1 MEKQSILQKQS
12 ILEKQSIVVNNGG
25 GVRGGGIKLPIGYR
39 FRPTDEELIV
49 HYLKRGAA
57 NSMEKSYFFCKG
69 IDPATANDHGY
80 WKHTG
85 KPRHILSSSSSKS
98 QLVGMRR
105 SLVFRT
111 HGEKKQVKGQTKWVM
126 HEFCLLGLVTIP
138 FTNQISMVKV
148 GDWVLCSVFQK
159 KKKKHTKTKKKC
171 SPNPVDSMDIRMD
184 ELSDA
189 GPAYEERGKV
199 DSLPCSSGITDLSCT
214 NSSSNVSFS
223 SSTDHQR

>member
-49 HYLKRGAA
+49 HYLKRKVFGLPLPASVIPDLDLFNTHPNLGLTTGGAA

-138 FTNQISMVKV
+138 FTNQV
-148 GDWVLCSVFQK
+148 
-159 KKKKHTKTKKKC
+159 
-171 SPNPVDSMDIRMD
+171 
-184 ELSDA
+184 
-189 GPAYEERGKV
+189 
-199 DSLPCSSGITDLSCT
+199 
-214 NSSSNVSFS
+214 
-223 SSTDHQR
+223 